1 MKGFEFHRGD
11 SSKQRRGR
19 LKFSVLKTEVKRLW

>member
-11 SSKQRRGR
+11 SSKQRGGR
-19 LKFSVLKTEVKRLW
+19 LKFSVLKAEVKWLW